1 MVRVHEVGGS
11 NPLAPTK
18 NRDQL
23 KKNMGREPKIMR
35 EISGSLF
42 TLGVKITILTKLKS
56 EVIMTLSSS
65 RLIFLPLLSV
75 L

>member
-1 MVRVHEVGGS
+1 MLNVLRGVAQSGLARMVRVHEAGGS

-23 KKNMGREPKIMR
+23 KKDIVAKEP
-35 EISGSLF
+35 EITGEEF
-42 TLGVKITILTKLKS
+42 
-56 EVIMTLSSS
+56 
-65 RLIFLPLLSV
+65 PV